1 MIIYENNLETYE
13 SFCDFLILKMKED
26 KKIYSKTTNYNLKFI
41 FAKTMYLLYKEK
53 KLNNDLLFLENLC
66 NMEFFIN
73 EFNKLKKEKDLNLI
87 INIKENLKICNI
99 YNFEDYNN
107 VTDDVKNAW
116 LDMSNY
122 LESLF
127 YPF

>member
-1 MIIYENNLETYE
+1 M
-13 SFCDFLILKMKED
+13 
-26 KKIYSKTTNYNLKFI
+26 
-41 FAKTMYLLYKEK
+41 K
-53 KLNNDLLFLENLC
+53 KLEIKINDNLLFLENLC

-87 INIKENLKICNI
+87 INIKKNLKICNI
-99 YNFEDYNN
+99 YNFEYYNN